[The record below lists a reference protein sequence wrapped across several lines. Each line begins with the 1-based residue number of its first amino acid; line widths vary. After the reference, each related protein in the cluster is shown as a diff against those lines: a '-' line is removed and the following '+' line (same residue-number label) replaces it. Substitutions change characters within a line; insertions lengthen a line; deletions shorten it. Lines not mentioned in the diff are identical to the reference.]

1 VKNFVKDVHLHFL
14 RFNPRIFVK
23 VIEVEAVGRL
33 FAGKRTSVGG
43 RLPNELLD
51 ESDEH
56 DERLDGL
63 PLARALLQVATV
75 DHLKNK
81 QKPFFQF

>member
-1 VKNFVKDVHLHFL
+1 M
-14 RFNPRIFVK
+14 K

-33 FAGKRTSVGG
+33 FAGKRTPVGG
-43 RLPNELLD
+43 RLSDELLD
-51 ESDEH
+51 EADEH

-63 PLARALLQVATV
+63 PLAAALLQVATV

-81 QKPFFQF
+81 QKKTFLSILN